1 MKKQAI
7 SFPLQ
12 LESWSH
18 LHTLLQLLL
27 VETGIV
33 SVHTHLIIHRRIIP
47 AELWTGFVVGDVSHA
62 SDE

>member
-47 AELWTGFVVGDVSHA
+47 GEL
-62 SDE
+62 